1 MRRFAK
7 IIGTTLPL
15 LVANAAL
22 AEDVVIRIE
31 AKRGE
36 IAAREAA
43 TGWSRS
49 LENVVTFPLPDGWF
63 GVALG
68 PMPRESAEAQL
79 EAMKAQNKVPAD
91 SFISASGN
99 RTLTPVVPPAA
110 ALPDTAPAEATTA
123 VSEPAVTETPA
134 TEPSAITTTEAVTP
148 APLPPAPEFFI
159 RVQTVGSQSE
169 GDAAL
174 AKWRETLPEAGLW
187 QLANKR
193 LTVALGPMSEG
204 KARAWLSAF
213 RAAGDVPQDAFVHE
227 AEKMGTAQVAGS
239 VPQLGDPPAEGT
251 PEVAMPPL
259 EDIQRALRWAG
270 HYEGSIDGKDGPMTQ
285 TAIAQEVVRLRG
297 SPDRATA
304 MRDLIQRREDWRA
317 EIGLTELRDAH
328 TGLALPSPMDRLEF
342 DRAERALSIYRPKN
356 NSGAALILFSQPG
369 GQQEMLDLT
378 GLVTAL
384 GWVPAPERRITR
396 GAATLIGRNDTHI
409 GQAEARVVDGRAE
422 GFVLIWPLAD
432 EENQVRVAAEM
443 ADAIARFAPA
453 ENDVPTP
460 TSADPLAPTDARS
473 GEGAAPAPTPAQ
485 GGQETSQ

>member
-15 LVANAAL
+15 LAANMAL

-36 IAAREAA
+36 AAAREAA
-43 TGWSRS
+43 AGWSRS

-91 SFISASGN
+91 SFIAASAN
-99 RTLTPVVPPAA
+99 RTLTPIVPSAAAVPDEAPAA
-110 ALPDTAPAEATTA
+110 DAGSPSTVQLPDATATTAPAPQEAQA
-123 VSEPAVTETPA
+123 QPAPSEP
-134 TEPSAITTTEAVTP
+134 
-148 APLPPAPEFFI
+148 EFYI
-159 RVQTVGSQSE
+159 RVQTVGSEAE
-169 GDAAL
+169 GQAAL

-187 QLANKR
+187 QLGNNR
-193 LTVALGPMSEG
+193 LTVALGPMNEA
-204 KARAWLSAF
+204 KARAWLAAF
-213 RAAGDVPQDAFVHE
+213 RAAGDVPRDAFVHE
-227 AEKMGTAQVAGS
+227 AEKMGTVKDAGS
-239 VPQLGDPPAEGT
+239 VPELGDPPAEGT

-270 HYEGSIDGKDGPMTQ
+270 HYEGAIDGKDGPMTQ

-304 MRDLIQRREDWRA
+304 MRDLIQRREAWRA

-328 TGLALPSPMDRLEF
+328 TGLSLPAPLDRVEF
-342 DRAERALSIYRPKN
+342 DRTERALSIYRPKN
-356 NSGAALILFSQPG
+356 DSGAALILFSQPG

-409 GQAEARVVDGRAE
+409 GQAEARVIDGRAE

-432 EENQVRVAAEM
+432 EDNQVRVAAEM

-453 ENDVPTP
+453 ANDAPATGAG
-460 TSADPLAPTDARS
+460 TGDPLSSMNAKNGEAEAPEPTQ
-473 GEGAAPAPTPAQ
+473 APVGP
-485 GGQETSQ
+485 ETSP